1 MLYIGKLVNT
11 HGIKGE
17 VRISSLFKYKNIVF
31 KADNHIYI
39 DDEQLTIISHR
50 VHKNYDMVIFDGYN
64 NINDVLKFKG
74 KDVYIKEDEF
84 EFPSVLN
91 EKLYG
96 KKVYSNGKL
105 VGILKEIVNTGQEVM
120 VIENGKKQILIPYVD
135 EFIKSIDDNIEINA
149 IKGLIDE
156 D

>member
-84 EFPSVLN
+84 EFPSILN

>member
-31 KADNHIYI
+31 KTDNHIYI

-84 EFPSVLN
+84 EFPSILN

>member
-31 KADNHIYI
+31 KTDNHIYI

>member
-74 KDVYIKEDEF
+74 KNVYIKEDEF
-84 EFPSVLN
+84 EFPSILN

-105 VGILKEIVNTGQEVM
+105 VGILKEIINTGQEVM